1 MNAGDLSFG
10 ELFREI
16 LSEQSRVSQSVDK
29 QDVDG
34 FIDRIFKADRVF
46 FAGAGRSGLFVRSFA
61 MRCMQMGLTCFCVG
75 DTTTPAIRSGDVL
88 VIGSGSGETGA
99 LVQMAKKAKSLGVT
113 VLLVTIFADSSI
125 GKMADRILR
134 LPGTTFK
141 NAGECID
148 VVESVQPGGNLFEQG
163 MFLLFECIAMK
174 LMRRVGVTNDN
185 LFINHANLE

>member
-16 LSEQSRVSQSVDK
+16 LSEQLRVSESVDK
-29 QDVDG
+29 QDLDG
-34 FIDRIFKADRVF
+34 FIDVIFRADRVF

-61 MRCMQMGLTCFCVG
+61 MRCMQMGLSCFCVG

-99 LVQMAKKAKSLGVT
+99 LVQMAKKAKSLGAE
-113 VLLVTIFADSSI
+113 VLLVSIYADSSI
-125 GKMADRILR
+125 GKMADRVIR
-134 LPGTTFK
+134 LPGATFK
-141 NAGECID
+141 NSGECID
-148 VVESVQPGGNLFEQG
+148 VVESVQPEGNLFEQG
-163 MFLLFECIAMK
+163 MFLLFECMAMK
-174 LMRRVGVTNDN
+174 LMKLRGVPNDK

>member
-61 MRCMQMGLTCFCVG
+61 MRCMQMGLTCFCAG

-88 VIGSGSGETGA
+88 VIGSGSGETAA
-99 LVQMAKKAKSLGVT
+99 LVQMAKKAKSLGAE
-113 VLLVTIFADSSI
+113 VLLVTIFAESSI
-125 GKMADRILR
+125 GKMADRIIR
-134 LPGTTFK
+134 LPGSTFK

-148 VVESVQPGGNLFEQG
+148 VVESVQPGGNVFEQG
-163 MFLLFECIAMK
+163 MFLLFECMSMK
-174 LMRRVGVTNDN
+174 LMKRLGVPNDR

>member
-1 MNAGDLSFG
+1 MNTDVFSCG

-16 LSEQSRVSQSVDK
+16 LKEQERVSYSLDK
-29 QDVDG
+29 QDIEG
-34 FIDRIFKADRVF
+34 FINAIFGAERVF

-61 MRCMQMGLTCFCVG
+61 MRCMQMGLKCFCVG
-75 DTTTPAIRSGDVL
+75 DTTTPAIRAGDVL

-99 LVQMAKKAKSLGVT
+99 LVQMAKKAKSLGVS

-125 GKMADRILR
+125 GRIADRIIR

-141 NAGECID
+141 NDGDSID
-148 VVESVQPGGNLFEQG
+148 TVETVQPGGNLFEQG
-163 MFLLFECIAMK
+163 MFLLFECMSMK
-174 LMRRVGVTNDN
+174 LMELMGVSRDE

>member
-29 QDVDG
+29 QDMDG
-34 FIDRIFKADRVF
+34 FIDRILQADRVF

-75 DTTTPAIRSGDVL
+75 DTTTPAIRGGDVL
-88 VIGSGSGETGA
+88 VIGSGSGETAA
-99 LVQMAKKAKSLGVT
+99 LVQMAKKAKSFGAE
-113 VLLVTIFADSSI
+113 VLLVTIFAESSI
-125 GKMADRILR
+125 GKMADRIIR
-134 LPGTTFK
+134 LPGSTFK
-141 NAGECID
+141 NDGECID
-148 VVESVQPGGNLFEQG
+148 VVESVQPGGNVFEQG
-163 MFLLFECIAMK
+163 MFLLFECMSMK
-174 LMRRVGVTNDN
+174 LMKRLGVTNDN

>member
-61 MRCMQMGLTCFCVG
+61 MRCMQMGLTCFCAG

-88 VIGSGSGETGA
+88 VIGSGSGETAA
-99 LVQMAKKAKSLGVT
+99 LVQMAKKAKSLGAE
-113 VLLVTIFADSSI
+113 VLLVTIFAESSI
-125 GKMADRILR
+125 GKMADRIIR
-134 LPGTTFK
+134 LPGSTFK

-148 VVESVQPGGNLFEQG
+148 VVESVQPGGNVFEQG
-163 MFLLFECIAMK
+163 MVLLFECMSMK
-174 LMRRVGVTNDN
+174 LMKRLGVPNDR

>member
-34 FIDRIFKADRVF
+34 FIDRIFQADRVF

-61 MRCMQMGLTCFCVG
+61 MRCMQMGLTCFCAG

-88 VIGSGSGETGA
+88 VIGSGSGETAA
-99 LVQMAKKAKSLGVT
+99 LVQMAKKAKSLGAE

-125 GKMADRILR
+125 GKMADRVIR
-134 LPGTTFK
+134 LPGSTFK
-141 NAGECID
+141 NDGECID
-148 VVESVQPGGNLFEQG
+148 VVESVQPGGNVFEQG
-163 MFLLFECIAMK
+163 MFLLFECMSMK
-174 LMRRVGVTNDN
+174 LMKRLGVPNDR

>member
-16 LSEQSRVSQSVDK
+16 LSEQARVSQSVDK

-61 MRCMQMGLTCFCVG
+61 MRCMQMGLTCFCAG

-88 VIGSGSGETGA
+88 VIGSGSGETAA
-99 LVQMAKKAKSLGVT
+99 LVQMAKKAKSLGAE
-113 VLLVTIFADSSI
+113 VLLVTIFAESSI
-125 GKMADRILR
+125 GKMADRIIR
-134 LPGTTFK
+134 LPGSTFK

-148 VVESVQPGGNLFEQG
+148 VVESVQPGGNVFEQG
-163 MFLLFECIAMK
+163 MFLLFECMSMK
-174 LMRRVGVTNDN
+174 LMKRLGVPNDR